1 MFSEKCLN
9 YLEAHLHLTEL
20 RMLSV
25 KLQTA
30 ARYLRLADRLEE
42 EGNG

>member
-1 MFSEKCLN
+1 MFSEMCLN

-25 KLQTA
+25 KL
-30 ARYLRLADRLEE
+30 LVI
-42 EGNG
+42 